1 MTVSILPKTA
11 HFAPRSD
18 WARQLFDAGRVT
30 AADVRQL
37 RFRQFPLGLPSR
49 ADAEA
54 LFALDRALLDKA
66 ADWADLVSELLTDHL
81 IWGERPTGT
90 LTHDG
95 ANWILDETD
104 RQPTSAGLATLV
116 ALIDEAASAPS
127 WFAAAVRRRVAED
140 WRQCVARPLAA

>member
-18 WARQLFDAGRVT
+18 WARRLFDAGRIT
-30 AADVRQL
+30 PADVRQL
-37 RFRQFPLGLPSR
+37 RFRQFPLGLPGR

-54 LFALDRALLDKA
+54 LFALDRALLDKS
-66 ADWADLVSELLTDHL
+66 ADWGDLVSELLSDHL
-81 IWGERPTGT
+81 VWGERPTGT

-95 ANWILDETD
+95 ANWILSEVD

-116 ALIDEAASAPS
+116 ALMDEAASAPS
-127 WFAAAVRRRVAED
+127 WFSAAVRRRVAED
-140 WRQCVARPLAA
+140 WRHTAGRPLAA